1 MSGSTTHHNENIV
14 TIAGRVE
21 GTGTVAVTAG
31 TGFYA
36 TDRGTGLY
44 GLTFPRSGY
53 EKVLGFVATC
63 ETTDNVCVFD
73 IADFT
78 DNTVDTTSGSTT
90 AAADSTTL
98 YAAGMSISGTGI
110 PDNTYVASVTSATAF
125 ELSAAAT
132 ASGTNITGTFGAL
145 TEGDVNAV
153 ICVRTEAIDE
163 TGALADADFS
173 FIAVFQVA
181 DGNS

>member
-44 GLTFPRSGY
+44 GLTFPRSCY

-78 DNTVDTTSGSTT
+78 DSTVDITDGSTT
-90 AAADSTTL
+90 AAKDSETL
-98 YAAGMSISGTGI
+98 MVPGMAISGAGI
-110 PDNTYVASVTSATAF
+110 PDNTYVASVTSTTAF
-125 ELSAAAT
+125 ELSNAAT
-132 ASGTNITGTFGAL
+132 ATTANITATLSAL
-145 TEGDVNAV
+145 TEGDTNAV

-163 TGALADADFS
+163 SAALVDADFS
-173 FIAVFQVA
+173 FVAVFQVS